1 MNSEEKKPSSAQS
14 PFKSVPLWQRM
25 AYRPLLITMKGL
37 ARMPLGAL
45 YPLSDGLAWILRNIV
60 GYRVKTVSDNLA
72 ACYPDLSRKE
82 LKKLKKQF
90 YLQFTDYFFET
101 VKLLHISDE
110 EIKRRMVFDNMELI
124 DSLFDRGK
132 SIVAYFSHT
141 GNWEWVPSITLWSR
155 YALDDKAD
163 FCQVYRP
170 LKNKWFDALF
180 LHLRSRFHPRS
191 FAKHTVFRDLLLLK
205 RDKRLSITGFMS
217 DQKPSHGDP
226 THVMMFLN
234 RPTAMI
240 TGTET
245 VCRRLDMAAVYFDM
259 QKTSRG
265 HYRVNVKLLSDDVT
279 KLPPMTLTEMYAASL
294 QETINAN
301 PPLWLWSHKR
311 WKNPVTMPQK
321 PEQDEQPH
329 DSSNNPQLER

>member
-1 MNSEEKKPSSAQS
+1 MTPQDKKNAPDQS
-14 PFKSVPLWQRM
+14 PMKSLPLWQRM
-25 AYRPLLITMKGL
+25 AYWPLLLTMKGL

-60 GYRVKTVSDNLA
+60 GYRVKTVRENLA
-72 ACYPDLSRKE
+72 ACYPDLSQKE
-82 LKKLKKQF
+82 LKKIEKQF

-101 VKLLHISDE
+101 IKLLHISDE
-110 EIKRRMVFDNMELI
+110 EIKRRMVFDNIELI

-132 SIVAYFSHT
+132 SIVTYFSHT
-141 GNWEWVPSITLWSR
+141 GNWEWAPSVTLWSR
-155 YALDDKAD
+155 YALNNEAD

-191 FAKHTVFRDLLLLK
+191 FPKHTVFRDLLLLK

-245 VCRRLDMAAVYFDM
+245 VCRRLDMAAIYWDM

-265 HYRVNVKLLSDDVT
+265 HYRINVKLLSDDVT
-279 KLPPMTLTEMYAASL
+279 KLPPMALTEMYAASL
-294 QETINAN
+294 QKTINAN
-301 PPLWLWSHKR
+301 PSLWLWSHKR
-311 WKNPVTMPQK
+311 WKIPVTLPQK
-321 PEQDEQPH
+321 TDHNEQSI